1 MRMAAYGAVA
11 LLLALGSC
19 AAIWGAMN
27 GIWQRQWKFALGA
40 ALFALLFA
48 GGANSAYECGK
59 GHCVKEDPSVPRL
72 R

>member
-1 MRMAAYGAVA
+1 
-11 LLLALGSC
+11 
-19 AAIWGAMN
+19 MN